1 MHVQSAVSVLLNI
14 SRLFSLSLHNGQHHG
29 HFFFS
34 YLSSS
39 FLPTDIF
46 ILTFLTAQCLFIIAV
61 TTFTLSALDDLIFD
75 LYYFTTCLFR
85 RIKGQSRDDVLSR
98 AQLLSNDEQYLA
110 IMLPA
115 WQESG
120 ILLPS
125 VSKIVH
131 TIQYTNVHIFIG
143 TYPNDPDT
151 QHEAEQ
157 LARRFHNVH
166 KVVTPLP
173 GPTCKAD
180 CLNAVIQAIK
190 DFGEQ
195 EAIEFK
201 GYILHDAED
210 VVHPLS
216 LKLYNHYLAE
226 YDLIQIPVLSLPRD
240 WNDLT
245 GGHYMDEFA
254 EVHSKEV
261 KARQYLARVVPGAGV
276 GTAYSHNVLQYA
288 QEHGEIFNTSSLTED
303 YEFSFRLS
311 SAGFKQIFAHTLLPN
326 LEHPDQKEIL
336 ATRELFPNRFWAAV
350 RQKTRWII
358 GISLQGWASL
368 GWKGPLLVKFLYWR
382 DRKTLFFSHAIVA
395 GFLATLIF
403 SAGICYE
410 NLSTDAYRM
419 PPLLPEDSPFWYLV
433 YANISILLYRL
444 IQRSYWTL
452 RCYGWSQVPLVPL
465 RYVWGALINYLATVR
480 AIKIYLVHC
489 VTGTPI
495 GWDKTTHDFPDEEP
509 LPDFGEENEVALPGY
524 TRSIHGAHSS

>member
-1 MHVQSAVSVLLNI
+1 MNTS
-14 SRLFSLSLHNGQHHG
+14 
-29 HFFFS
+29 FFTN
-34 YLSSS
+34 LTAS

-46 ILTFLTAQCLFIIAV
+46 IILFLTAQILFILAV
-61 TTFTLSALDDLIFD
+61 TTFTLSAVDDLLLD
-75 LYYFTTCLFR
+75 LYYCITCAYR
-85 RIKGQSRDDVLSR
+85 RIRGQTRDDALSEN
-98 AQLLSNDEQYLA
+98 LLLKEEEQYLA

-115 WQESG
+115 WQEAG

-125 VSKIVH
+125 VSKIVQ
-131 TIQYTNVHIFIG
+131 TIQYSHVHIFIG
-143 TYPNDPDT
+143 TYPNDLDT
-151 QHEAEQ
+151 QREAEQ
-157 LARRFHNVH
+157 LSCRYENVH

-190 DFGEQ
+190 EFGHENS
-195 EAIEFK
+195 IDFK
-201 GYILHDAED
+201 GFILHDAED

-226 YDLIQIPVLSLPRD
+226 YDLIQIPVLSLPRE
-240 WNDLT
+240 WKDLT

-261 KARQYLARVVPGAGV
+261 KARQYLAHVVPGAGV
-276 GTAYSHNVLQYA
+276 GTAYSKRVLEYA

-311 SAGFKQIFAHTLLPN
+311 SAGFKQIFAHTKLPN
-326 LEHPDQKEIL
+326 RQNHGRTEIL
-336 ATRELFPNRFWAAV
+336 ATRELFPNTFWAAV

-382 DRKTLFFSHAIVA
+382 DRKTLFFSHAVVA

-403 SAGICYE
+403 SSCTCYE
-410 NLSTDAYRM
+410 NLFPEAYRM
-419 PPLLPEDSPFWYLV
+419 PPLLPEDSYFWTLVHVNIAILV
-433 YANISILLYRL
+433 YRL
-444 IQRSYWTL
+444 VQRSFWTWK
-452 RCYGWSQVPLVPL
+452 CYGWLQVPLVAP

-480 AIKIYLVHC
+480 AIKIYLTHC
-489 VTGTPI
+489 ITGKTI
-495 GWDKTTHDFPDEEP
+495 GWDKTTHDFPDEEVHQP
-509 LPDFGEENEVALPGY
+509 FSESKNSPLPGY
-524 TRSIHGAHSS
+524 TRNIHGVHTSPYSS